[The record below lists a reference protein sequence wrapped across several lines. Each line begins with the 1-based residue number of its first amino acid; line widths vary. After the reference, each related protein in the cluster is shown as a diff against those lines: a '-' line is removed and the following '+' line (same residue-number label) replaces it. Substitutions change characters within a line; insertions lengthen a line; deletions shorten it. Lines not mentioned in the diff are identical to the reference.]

1 MNSLSHYRDELLRDD
16 VTPRKLN
23 DIAKKHKD
31 LLIRE
36 LDEDKIKIEKISV
49 CKCGS
54 TNLEQLTKIDRYG
67 LPFGSLICKNCGLVL
82 TNPRIKQESLPY
94 YYENFYHPLNY
105 GKERLDGLQ
114 ALFQVGQGKKIFEI
128 VNHSLPKKKK
138 WTILEIGAGTG
149 SVLREFKN
157 EALLHNIEIDEL
169 GTEYSHDCLSLCEK
183 NGVNVIHGDLDTIA
197 NMTDTFDLIIL
208 SHVFEHFIDLEAE
221 LSKIKTLLKN
231 RGILYIEVPGIE
243 RNNTVSTYNFDFL
256 EYLTHAHMY
265 NFNAYSLEKIMSLNG
280 YCKISINETVESV
293 FVPDPQG
300 SGTIDYQDNHK
311 RILTFLKR
319 LVLSK
324 KFLGLGMKHMI
335 EKKNIRID
343 TRDNEIRAFKK
354 IIEKQNIRIDTRD
367 NEIRAFKKTIEK
379 QNIRIDTRVNEIRA
393 FKKIIEKENIR
404 IDTRVNEIRAFK
416 KIIEKQNIR
425 IDTRVNEI
433 RAFKKTIEKQNIR
446 IDTRDNEIRAFKKII
461 EKQNIRIDTRD
472 NEIRA
477 FKKIIEKQN
486 KSISSILNWIEN
498 KENSYT
504 YRIFHLFNNELSDL
518 KKVMK

>member
-1 MNSLSHYRDELLRDD
+1 MNSFSHYRDELLRDD

-23 DIAKKHKD
+23 DIAKRYKE
-31 LLIRE
+31 LFIQE
-36 LDEDKIKIEKISV
+36 LDEDKIKIEEVSV

-54 TNLEQLTKIDRYG
+54 DNLEQLTKIDRYG

-128 VNHSLPKKKK
+128 VNQSLPIKKK
-138 WTILEIGAGTG
+138 WVILEIGAGTG

-169 GTEYSHDCLSLCEK
+169 GTEYSHDCLFLCKK
-183 NGVNVIHGDLDTIA
+183 NGINVIHGDLDTIV
-197 NMTDTFDLIIL
+197 NKTDSFDLIIL
-208 SHVFEHFIDLEAE
+208 SHVFEHFINLEAN

-265 NFNAYSLEKIMSLNG
+265 NFNAHSLEKIMSLNG
-280 YCKISINETVESV
+280 YRKISINETVESV
-293 FVPDPQG
+293 FVPDPQS
-300 SGTIDYQDNHK
+300 SGTIDYPDNHK
-311 RILTFLKR
+311 RVLGFLKR
-319 LVLSK
+319 LVMSK
-324 KFLGLGMKHMI
+324 IFLGLGIQHLI
-335 EKKNIRID
+335 EKQKTSIE
-343 TRDNEIRAFKK
+343 TRDKEQ
-354 IIEKQNIRIDTRD
+354 IEKQNIRINTRD
-367 NEIRAFKKTIEK
+367 KEIKTFQEQIKK
-379 QNIRIDTRVNEIRA
+379 QNIRIN
-393 FKKIIEKENIR
+393 
-404 IDTRVNEIRAFK
+404 
-416 KIIEKQNIR
+416 
-425 IDTRVNEI
+425 
-433 RAFKKTIEKQNIR
+433 
-446 IDTRDNEIRAFKKII
+446 TRDKEILEFK
-461 EKQNIRIDTRD
+461 E
-472 NEIRA
+472 
-477 FKKIIEKQN
+477 IIEKQN

-504 YRIFHLFNNELSDL
+504 YRMFHLFNDELSEL
-518 KKVMK
+518 KKELK